1 MKTFVVGDVHG
12 RCAQLHRLLEMLP
25 REEASDMLVFLGDL
39 IDRGPDAP
47 GCVDLVVKLQRDNN
61 ERVLCLRGNH
71 EQMLLDFIEG
81 SANLWITPVTG
92 GERTFEQYVGKA
104 LRVTKEQDLD
114 DARREIETS
123 VPSDH
128 LDFFHALPYYY
139 EDDYAIYVHA
149 GLDRA
154 KHPSD
159 TEPQS
164 LLWMRDMEFYK
175 NYRGK
180 PCIFGHTP
188 TPLLPLRGR
197 VGRHGIYISH
207 SAIGIDT
214 GYNLHSPLSCLS
226 LPDFS
231 LYQAF
236 SDGHEET
243 HHITSFIPETI
254 RAMQKKADEADML
267 PSELH

>member
-12 RCAQLHRLLEMLP
+12 RRDQLSALLEMLP
-25 REEASDMLVFLGDL
+25 RDEAADTLVFLGDL

-47 GCVDLVVKLQRDNN
+47 GCVDLVMKVQQENP

-92 GERTFEQYVGKA
+92 GERTFEQYTGKA
-104 LRVTKEQDLD
+104 LSVTREKDLD
-114 DARREIETS
+114 DARRAVESS
-123 VPSDH
+123 VPPEH
-128 LDFFHALPYYY
+128 LDFFKTLPFYH
-139 EDDYAIYVHA
+139 EDHYAIYVHA

-154 KHPSD
+154 KHPRD
-159 TEPQS
+159 TPPQS

-214 GYNLHSPLSCLS
+214 GYSLQSPLSCLC
-226 LPDFS
+226 LPSFT

-236 SDGHEET
+236 SDGRAET
-243 HHITSFIPETI
+243 HHITSFIPETLK
-254 RAMQKKADEADML
+254 AMQKKAGL
-267 PSELH
+267 G

>member
-12 RCAQLHRLLEMLP
+12 RCAQLNNLLDMLP
-25 REEASDMLVFLGDL
+25 RDESADTLVFLGDL

-47 GCVDLVVKLQRDNN
+47 GCVDLAMKLQRENP
-61 ERVLCLRGNH
+61 EQVHCLRGNH

-92 GERTFEQYVGKA
+92 GERTFAQYAGKPLA
-104 LRVTKEQDLD
+104 ITSEQDLD
-114 DARREIETS
+114 EARRTIES
-123 VPSDH
+123 SIPAEH
-128 LDFFHALPYYY
+128 LDFFHELPFFH

-149 GLDRA
+149 GLQRD
-154 KHPSD
+154 KHPKD
-159 TEPQS
+159 TEPQA
-164 LLWMRDMEFYK
+164 LLWMRDLDFYK

-197 VGRHGIYISH
+197 LGRHGIYISH

-214 GYNLHSPLSCLS
+214 GYNLQSPLSCLS
-226 LPDFS
+226 LPDFA

-236 SDGHEET
+236 ADGREEM
-243 HHITSFIPETI
+243 HHITSFIPETLK
-254 RAMQKKADEADML
+254 AMQKKAGL
-267 PSELH
+267 NGGG